1 MKYTSKIF
9 VTVDVVLF
17 RKIDHRTEVL
27 LIQRLN
33 DPYKN
38 YWALPGGFVDEMED
52 LETAA
57 KRELFEETDIRLF
70 QVKQL
75 KAYGNPYRDPRNH
88 TISIAHVGI
97 IDHLAEAKAKDDAKS
112 VDRKSTRL
120 NSSHVRISYAVFC
133 LKKKKT
139 KQKIILKE

>member
-112 VDRKSTRL
+112 VKWFSINELPLLAFD
-120 NSSHVRISYAVFC
+120 HGE
-133 LKKKKT
+133 
-139 KQKIILKE
+139 IIRDAIDGYITNPTI